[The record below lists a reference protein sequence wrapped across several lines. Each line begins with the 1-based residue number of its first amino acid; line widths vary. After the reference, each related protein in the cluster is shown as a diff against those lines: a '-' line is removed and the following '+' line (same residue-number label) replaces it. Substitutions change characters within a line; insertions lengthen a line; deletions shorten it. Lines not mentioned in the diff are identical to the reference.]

1 MSRSGYYVHFNKK
14 ITAREIEDEVLSE
27 KILSIFQEHRGRYG
41 SGRIKKC
48 LEREDIRVS
57 RRRIVRLMRKQGL
70 YPKRFPHRYK
80 YGKRVQK
87 EIYPNIVNQEFNIGK
102 KNQIWFGDIS
112 YIPTK
117 EGMLY
122 LSVFIDGYSRKCIGY
137 ALRDHMRESLVI
149 ESLQQAVIKEKPSA
163 GLIIHSDRGSQYTG
177 STYIEFLQTHKF
189 IISHSRLGTPY
200 DNAMMESFYK
210 SLKREVLNNKAFSS
224 KAQATIEILHYLEI
238 YYNQKRHHSSLKY
251 MTPFEYE
258 AQPT

>member
-1 MSRSGYYVHFNKK
+1 M
-14 ITAREIEDEVLSE
+14 
-27 KILSIFQEHRGRYG
+27 
-41 SGRIKKC
+41 
-48 LEREDIRVS
+48 
-57 RRRIVRLMRKQGL
+57 
-70 YPKRFPHRYK
+70 
-80 YGKRVQK
+80 
-87 EIYPNIVNQEFNIGK
+87 
-102 KNQIWFGDIS
+102 
-112 YIPTK
+112 
-117 EGMLY
+117 
-122 LSVFIDGYSRKCIGY
+122 
-137 ALRDHMRESLVI
+137 
-149 ESLQQAVIKEKPSA
+149 QQAVIKEKPSA